1 MESLEVKRKAG
12 DVKEELR
19 ELEKLMQQE
28 RENIELTFVL
38 GPFYTILCCE

>member
-1 MESLEVKRKAG
+1 MESLEAKRNAG

-28 RENIELTFVL
+28 KGETIFTATL
-38 GPFYTILCCE
+38 GDILTILCCA

>member
-28 RENIELTFVL
+28 KDEAIFTASL
-38 GPFYTILCCE
+38 GPLLTILCCA